1 MNKSILYIYNSTIF
15 FELFKELEKDI
26 NLDVKHISKNDDLI
40 LLKDNTLS
48 NFVILSND
56 NSNLP
61 LKNNILLV
69 EKWPIKFKELLQ

>member
-1 MNKSILYIYNSTIF
+1 MNKSILYIYNSTIL

-48 NFVILSND
+48 NFVIL
-56 NSNLP
+56 
-61 LKNNILLV
+61 
-69 EKWPIKFKELLQ
+69 